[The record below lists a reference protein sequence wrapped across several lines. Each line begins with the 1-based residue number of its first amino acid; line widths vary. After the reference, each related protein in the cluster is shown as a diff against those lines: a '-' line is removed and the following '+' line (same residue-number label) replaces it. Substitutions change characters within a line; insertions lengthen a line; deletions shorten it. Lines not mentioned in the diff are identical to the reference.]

1 MIYLLN
7 RVREFKRQ
15 AVHSRG
21 HAHITCSLHEF
32 SHISRLSDRKLP
44 DQSHVDFDFRAR
56 RNCARAGI
64 VDWNGK
70 QTAESLPDLFY
81 LLGAASN
88 DSEFDTNV
96 LGEPDD
102 LSFKSSP
109 RVQEASCSLARSC
122 SHYM

>member
-15 AVHSRG
+15 AVHWRG

-70 QTAESLPDLFY
+70 TWLFRFSGT
-81 LLGAASN
+81 LG
-88 DSEFDTNV
+88 
-96 LGEPDD
+96 
-102 LSFKSSP
+102 KSHAVHPKFGIKFREMSVPFAPPPPPEVSGIFCRNSP
-109 RVQEASCSLARSC
+109 LAFLQA
-122 SHYM
+122 